1 MHLFQAI
8 IRNITLIKYHI
19 LYFLLKFLIIFAA
32 FRPLQE
38 IFERF
43 LQTKTVNQSLF
54 ENSDVNVLFE
64 FYIYV
69 LKSEIDIVL
78 VSSFFVFIVYI
89 LIDVIFEMAF
99 FRSYSKVD
107 HSDFFS
113 GINLK
118 LGQFFLLKILAI
130 IPYVIMLFVY
140 SFILFT
146 VYTIYPGELWV
157 LTLVFILL
165 SPLLFLILK
174 IIDWA
179 KIDLLVTKD
188 SFLKAIGHSV
198 VTMFHNFKD
207 ILFLNVKMAVILAIG
222 TLIYL
227 FIDSNFN
234 QDSKFTVLIM
244 AIIFEFVIFAKQIL
258 RYSYA
263 GSIIQIY
270 EASENKKSELIAEN

>member
-8 IRNITLIKYHI
+8 KRNITLIKYHI
-19 LYFLLKFLIIFAA
+19 LYFLLKFLIISAA
-32 FRPLQE
+32 FKPLQE

-43 LQTKTVNQSLF
+43 LQSKTANNSLLVDGDI
-54 ENSDVNVLFE
+54 NIVYE
-64 FYIYV
+64 FYHYI
-69 LKSEIDIVL
+69 LKSELDIVL
-78 VSSFFVFIVYI
+78 ISSTVVLIIYI

-99 FRSYSKVD
+99 FRSYSKED

-113 GINLK
+113 GINQK

-130 IPYVIMLFVY
+130 IPYFIMLFVY
-140 SFILFT
+140 SFILFSI
-146 VYTIYPGELWV
+146 YTIYPGELWV
-157 LTLVFILL
+157 LALVFILL

-179 KIDLLVTKD
+179 KIDLLITKD

-198 VTMFHNFKD
+198 ITMFRNFKD
-207 ILFLNVKMAVILAIG
+207 VLYLNVKMSIIIALGAAI
-222 TLIYL
+222 YF
-227 FIDSNFN
+227 FIDTNFLK
-234 QDSKFTVLIM
+234 DSGFSVLMMTIL
-244 AIIFEFVIFAKQIL
+244 FELVIFAKQLL

-270 EASENKKSELIAEN
+270 EEEQVRDAELISKR